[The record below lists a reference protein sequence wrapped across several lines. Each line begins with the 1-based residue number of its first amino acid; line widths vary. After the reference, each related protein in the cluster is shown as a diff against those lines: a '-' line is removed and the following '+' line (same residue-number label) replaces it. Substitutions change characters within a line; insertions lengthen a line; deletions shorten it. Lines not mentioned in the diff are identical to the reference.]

1 MVRRAT
7 PMAVLN
13 TIFGN
18 SESREV
24 WSRVHRTKT
33 VVAIKTEHKDAHDL
47 KGHTFCSRSRR
58 LRASN
63 KGYAGDYAGCRII
76 LRAID
81 SMNSGLFIPVI
92 ERNIAF
98 HLFLRIADHKV
109 AEFHIAVVHA
119 VRIVSSHWSADQQ
132 EQ

>member
-1 MVRRAT
+1 
-7 PMAVLN
+7 MAALN
-13 TIFGN
+13 TVLSN
-18 SESREV
+18 SERREV
-24 WSRVHRTKT
+24 WSWLYLTKT
-33 VVAIKTEHKDAHDL
+33 VVALKAEHKDAHDL

-81 SMNSGLFIPVI
+81 SMNSGLFIPVV

-98 HLFLRIADHKV
+98 HLFLRIADHNV

-119 VRIVSSHWSADQQ
+119 GFILSSHWSADQQ